1 MSNEEII
8 DDGAEN
14 NNNNESGKGFMS
26 EINEKFKSITEK
38 AQDKMQSI
46 GDNINQAS
54 EKAETEANS
63 YGRRGDGPR
72 GQAECRSFTWF
83 PAKSQPQLKAFF
95 INETSFELKDLK
107 LSRLA
112 LIIRSTP
119 LSACSGVMIFS
130 AII

>member
-1 MSNEEII
+1 VSNKKTPPLLT
-8 DDGAEN
+8 GT
-14 NNNNESGKGFMS
+14 K
-26 EINEKFKSITEK
+26 
-38 AQDKMQSI
+38 
-46 GDNINQAS
+46 
-54 EKAETEANS
+54 ETEANS

-112 LIIRSTP
+112 
-119 LSACSGVMIFS
+119 
-130 AII
+130 